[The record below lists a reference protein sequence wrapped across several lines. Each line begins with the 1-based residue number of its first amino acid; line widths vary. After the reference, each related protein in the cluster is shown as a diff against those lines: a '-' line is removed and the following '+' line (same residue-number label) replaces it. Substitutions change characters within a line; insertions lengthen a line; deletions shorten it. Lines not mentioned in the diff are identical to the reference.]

1 MNGQPLPLQQDIRAL
16 MELNPA
22 GMVLIG
28 QDGHVE
34 MINQAFGRLCDMA
47 SERLLGLSEADFNAL
62 LRQCPMAVK
71 RCETEQFGL
80 RAIYYF
86 SPFSPALERHQEMRH
101 TAELLR
107 ESLASIQ
114 GFAELLLMQDFDEV
128 TRKDLTAT
136 LLGQVEEMVNLINA
150 RLDLD

>member
-1 MNGQPLPLQQDIRAL
+1 MTQDPVSPPQDIRVL

-34 MINQAFGRLCDMA
+34 MVNQAFRRICDMDA
-47 SERLLGLSEADFNAL
+47 ESVLGLSEADFNAL
-62 LRQCPMAVK
+62 LQQCPMAVK
-71 RCETEQFGL
+71 RCDTDDFGL
-80 RAIYYF
+80 RAIYYI
-86 SPFSPALERHQEMRH
+86 SPFSSSLESHREMRQ

-114 GFAELLLMQDFDEV
+114 GFAELLLVQDYDEL
-128 TRKDLTAT
+128 TRKELTAT
-136 LLGQVEEMVNLINA
+136 LLAQVETMVNLINE